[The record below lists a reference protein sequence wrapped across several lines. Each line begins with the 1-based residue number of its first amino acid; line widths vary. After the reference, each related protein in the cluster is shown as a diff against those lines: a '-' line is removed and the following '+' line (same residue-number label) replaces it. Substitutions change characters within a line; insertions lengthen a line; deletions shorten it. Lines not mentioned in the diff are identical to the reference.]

1 MQSVSFL
8 GNVGKKL
15 MNSTFYHLL
24 SSRPHGVA
32 DVNLI
37 EMDRNQHKQ
46 LVEMHKGGGVNPR
59 ISRKLFSREA

>member
-1 MQSVSFL
+1 
-8 GNVGKKL
+8 

-46 LVEMHKGGGVNPR
+46 LVEMHKGGGGQPKNKSKIIFP
-59 ISRKLFSREA
+59 

>member
-46 LVEMHKGGGVNPR
+46 LVEMHKGGGQPKNKSKIIFP
-59 ISRKLFSREA
+59 